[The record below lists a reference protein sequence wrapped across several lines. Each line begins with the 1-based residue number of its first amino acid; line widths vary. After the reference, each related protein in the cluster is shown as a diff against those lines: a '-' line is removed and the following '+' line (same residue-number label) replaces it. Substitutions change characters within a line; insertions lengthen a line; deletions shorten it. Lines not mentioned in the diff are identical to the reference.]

1 MTYAADLHL
10 HSSYAMATSPSI
22 TLESMADWAG
32 IKGVDVLATADFT
45 HPVWLAELK
54 AKLRPVEGGLFAL
67 DRASIA
73 SRQRMPAG
81 GAHPRFVLGTEV
93 SCVYR
98 QAGRTRRVHL
108 LVLAPDFGAVD
119 RLCAAF
125 AAHGKLA
132 SDGRP
137 TLRLSARET
146 VAAALGA
153 DERCEVIPA
162 HVWTPWYSVYGSKGG
177 FDSLAE
183 CFGDMAPHVHAVET
197 GLSSDPSMNWRVP
210 ELDGVSIVSFSDA
223 HSASRMGRE
232 LTVFEGEPSYDGLRA
247 ALADGAIASTV
258 EFHPEEG
265 KYHYDGHRRCGVCQ
279 HPATTLEAGER
290 CPVCGRKM
298 TLGVLHRMEALSA
311 RPAAVGR
318 SPDGMLSDPAG
329 VRPPFRR
336 LVGLEEVIAEALG
349 RRRATKGVQQIYS
362 RLVARVGN
370 ELHVLT
376 SAPLDA
382 VASVAGER
390 VADGV
395 ARSRAG
401 DVAVSPGYD
410 GVYGTVR
417 LWDG

>member
-22 TLESMADWAG
+22 TLESMASWAA
-32 IKGVDVLATADFT
+32 IKGIDLLATADFT

-54 AKLRPVEGGLFAL
+54 AKLEPLDDGLFAL
-67 DRASIA
+67 RAKA
-73 SRQRMPAG
+73 PA
-81 GAHPRFVLGTEV
+81 AVRFVLGTEV
-93 SCVYR
+93 SCVYA
-98 QAGRTRRVHL
+98 QGGRTRRLHL
-108 LVLAPDFGAVD
+108 LLLAPDFDAVD
-119 RLCAAF
+119 RLCAAL
-125 AAHGKLA
+125 APHGKLA

-137 TLRLSARET
+137 TLRLSAREV

-153 DERCEVIPA
+153 DERCEVIAA
-162 HVWTPWYSVYGSKGG
+162 HAWTPWYGAYGSKGG

-183 CFGDMAPHVHAVET
+183 AFGDMLPHVHAIET

-210 ELDGVSIVSFSDA
+210 ELDAMSIVSFSDA
-223 HSASRMGRE
+223 HSSSRMGRE

-247 ALADGAIASTV
+247 ALADGAIAYTV

-265 KYHYDGHRRCGVCQ
+265 KYHYDGHRKCGVCQ
-279 HPATTLEAGER
+279 HPATTLETGDR

-298 TLGVLHRMEALSA
+298 TLGVLHRMEALA
-311 RPAAVGR
+311 GRPAAVER
-318 SPDGMLSDPAG
+318 RADGMLSDPSG

-336 LVGLEEVIAEALG
+336 LVGLETVIAEAVGHG
-349 RRRATKGVQQIYS
+349 RNTKGVQQTYQQ
-362 RLVARVGN
+362 LVASVGN
-370 ELHVLT
+370 ELHVL
-376 SAPLDA
+376 SAAPIEA
-382 VASVAGER
+382 IASVAGER
-390 VADGV
+390 VAEGV

-417 LWDG
+417 LWEAEHV